1 MWNQRIPERPFT
13 NTDMVC
19 KRGKTKWLQCPSF
32 TQGDYIVTLTSLEM
46 HGISH
51 YFLYTLSLWATY
63 TWNIRFKRVLFLTN
77 AIKVGYI
84 DHFCFIFCFL
94 PLLGFVLFFTSPWV
108 QFPTSLK
115 SRLFIT
121 PRSTLNACLYP
132 TMPTYEGIQ
141 KYLTLQHTR
150 PCYLGRLAT
159 GKSCA
164 GKINN
169 SDKAIWYRMQFRL
182 CASQERER

>member
-1 MWNQRIPERPFT
+1 MTTVSVLHTRRLYCHVNFPGNARNFPLFP
-13 NTDMVC
+13 VH
-19 KRGKTKWLQCPSF
+19 SF
-32 TQGDYIVTLTSLEM
+32 PMGY
-46 HGISH
+46 
-51 YFLYTLSLWATY
+51 LYLKNIGSKLW
-63 TWNIRFKRVLFLTN
+63 LFLTN
-77 AIKVGYI
+77 AIKVHRPFFVSFSAFH
-84 DHFCFIFCFL
+84 HFL
-94 PLLGFVLFFTSPWV
+94 EFVLFFTSPWV

-121 PRSTLNACLYP
+121 PRSTLNACLYH

-150 PCYLGRLAT
+150 PSYLARPAT

-169 SDKAIWYRMQFRL
+169 SDKAIWYRMQFWL